1 MESAW
6 LAVRKTQVS
15 CSLFFRN
22 VAVIAEVFLAFCTYF
37 LRLLLRRQKPPPD
50 FYSSYTGV

>member
-6 LAVRKTQVS
+6 LAVRKTQVA